1 MPHSRHNALVGWK
14 GNKLRWLMIIL
25 FILVGSLVGA
35 GAAAFA
41 FFSGGSFLFALLCY
55 SVFGSLSGSL
65 AVIALF
71 MRHEAKDKSDNWVDT
86 QKASQPV
93 SA

>member
-1 MPHSRHNALVGWK
+1 MV
-14 GNKLRWLMIIL
+14 IL

-35 GAAAFA
+35 SAAALA
-41 FFSGGSFLFALLCY
+41 LFSGGSFLFVLLCY

-71 MRHEAKDKSDNWVDT
+71 MRNEARDKTDNWVDT
-86 QKASQPV
+86 QKANQPV